1 MARNDAKAVRARLI
15 QLALGLP
22 GAFED
27 HPWGE
32 TVAKVGGKVFV
43 FFGTGESQDQGFGF
57 CAKLPASGSVATM
70 LPFVEPAGYGLGK
83 SGWVYVKFTGGELPV
98 AMFEEWILE
107 SYRAVAPKKL
117 AKMLDASPTPEPT
130 RAKEPAAKAK
140 KPAAKAKKPA
150 AKAKKPAAKA
160 KKPAAKAKKPAA
172 KAKRPV
178 SKAKAKPASR

>member
-15 QLALGLP
+15 RLALGLP

-43 FFGTGESQDQGFGF
+43 FFGTGESQDRGFGF
-57 CAKLPASGSVATM
+57 CAKLPASGSVASM

-83 SGWVYVKFTGGELPV
+83 SGWVYVKFTSGELPV

-117 AKMLDASPTPEPT
+117 AKTLDAGPMPEPT
-130 RAKEPAAKAK
+130 TAKRPAAKAK
-140 KPAAKAKKPA
+140 RAVARAKQ
-150 AKAKKPAAKA
+150 
-160 KKPAAKAKKPAA
+160 PAAKAKKPAA
-172 KAKRPV
+172 KAKRPAARAKRPV
-178 SKAKAKPASR
+178 SKSKAEPASK